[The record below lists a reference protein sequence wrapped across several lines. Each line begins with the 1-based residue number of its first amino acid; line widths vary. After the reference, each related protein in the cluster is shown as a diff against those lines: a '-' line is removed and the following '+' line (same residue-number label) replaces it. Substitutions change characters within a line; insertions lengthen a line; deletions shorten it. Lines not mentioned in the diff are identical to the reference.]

1 MKILD
6 FFSKDEVK
14 TITDNFTLII
24 AIPYVIGGLS
34 QFMQLTDISI
44 DLVKFFSLTQ
54 LLIDGLLILAK
65 CATLYFITYS
75 ISGYISAIKNRSEKK
90 YAIFGI
96 SILALCFASG
106 CVMAY
111 NIFTHGDF
119 IIVKW
124 SMRLFLFFFILLFS
138 FVNSNKFS
146 VIGTIIFIL
155 ITTSL
160 LTKVFKDDNKIQN
173 ISVLTNNL
181 KKTYPEVE
189 LSYYND
195 QFLFYETSRDKEN
208 NRIIIKKI
216 DELFEASN

>member
-24 AIPYVIGGLS
+24 AIPYIIGGLS
-34 QFMQLTDISI
+34 QFMQLTDISM
-44 DLVKFFSLTQ
+44 DLIKFFSLTQ

-65 CATLYFITYS
+65 CTALYFITYF
-75 ISGYISAIKNRSEKK
+75 ISVYISSIKNSSEKN
-90 YAIFGI
+90 YVIFGI

-106 CVMAY
+106 CIMAY
-111 NIFTHGDF
+111 NIFIHGDF
-119 IIVKW
+119 IIIKW
-124 SMRLFLFFFILLFS
+124 SMRLFLLFFILLFS
-138 FVNSNKFS
+138 FVISNKFS
-146 VIGTIIFIL
+146 VIGKIIFIL

-160 LTKVFKDDNKIQN
+160 LTEVFKGDNKIQN
-173 ISVLTNNL
+173 ISILTKNL

-216 DELFEASN
+216 DELFEVSN